1 MPRTVFSL
9 LSLAACVSLSTACS
23 STPPPTGGGSGS
35 GAMSGSGSASG
46 VSTGGMTGSASGGAT
61 GGAMC
66 SGSTT
71 TAMLSFKNDI
81 MPIFRSNCAKPGACH
96 NDPSTYTT
104 AAGGGGRPY
113 LGTAIDGGAETM
125 ADIGIVYQGLMKP
138 SLEYKTPQINYVKGC
153 DPAMSFLMLK
163 MDPSFTTLD
172 MSHCVHGDFSGF
184 CGLPMPS
191 DSTTGSLP
199 QATRDMVRNWI
210 SQGAMN
216 N

>member
-1 MPRTVFSL
+1 MTG
-9 LSLAACVSLSTACS
+9 AATGASG
-23 STPPPTGGGSGS
+23 TPS
-35 GAMSGSGSASG
+35 GAMSGSG
-46 VSTGGMTGSASGGAT
+46 SGGAT

-71 TAMLSFKNDI
+71 SATLSFKNDI

-96 NDPSTYTT
+96 NDTSTYSKM
-104 AAGGGGRPY
+104 AAGGGRPY
-113 LGTAIDGGAETM
+113 LGTAIDGGAETTP
-125 ADIGIVYQGLMKP
+125 DIAMVYAGLMKP
-138 SLEYKTPQINYVKGC
+138 SLEYTTPSINYITPC
-153 DPAMSFLMLK
+153 DPTKSFIMLK
-163 MDPSFTTLD
+163 MDPSFSTID
-172 MSHCVHGDFSGF
+172 ASHCAHGDFAGI

-191 DSTTGSLP
+191 DLTTGSLP